1 MTMDRLKGTGVGLV
15 TAYLSLTS
23 PSEIPKR
30 KGEDVGTLGRNTL
43 FLVRVRCPALYDRS
57 RIELMRY
64 LTSEAVPGKALPFE
78 CLVRRLCRW
87 FERPRH
93 FGDVVEIFRFGS

>member
-43 FLVRVRCPALYDRS
+43 FLVRVRCPALYD
-57 RIELMRY
+57 
-64 LTSEAVPGKALPFE
+64 
-78 CLVRRLCRW
+78 
-87 FERPRH
+87 
-93 FGDVVEIFRFGS
+93 